1 MNGEP
6 AVVPIAPWRFE
17 KYFQLDG
24 FPYGIVL
31 DAFRQSVIAT
41 PYEMVK
47 MLCDVNMLYSL
58 RLREKAWRKIAEQ
71 YDSVEELRVAV
82 RHGTY
87 AAFRSDVLESEW
99 FEQMFDNLV
108 LEIRTAFG
116 VPEIAEIGRAEKY
129 KLWLDARRRA
139 VN

>member
-17 KYFQLDG
+17 KYFELDG
-24 FPYGIVL
+24 LPYAIVL

-41 PYEMVK
+41 PCEMVK
-47 MLCDVNMLYSL
+47 MLVDVNMLYSL
-58 RLREKAWRKIAEQ
+58 RLRETAWRKIAEQ
-71 YDSVEELRVAV
+71 YDSVEELRMSV
-82 RHGTY
+82 RNGTY
-87 AAFRSDVLESEW
+87 AGFRSDVLESEW
-99 FEQMFDNLV
+99 FEQMYDTLI
-108 LEIRTAFG
+108 LEIRTVFR

-129 KLWLDARRRA
+129 KLWLDARRRP